1 MTSERRA
8 DARGVLWDMDG
19 TLVDSGEYHYE
30 AWRETMSGL
39 GRPLSREE
47 FALTFGQ
54 RNDTILRRS
63 IGPQITDDEIRD
75 IGDAKEERYRAL
87 VRARGIAALPGV
99 REWLTRL
106 RDAGWRQAIAS
117 SGPRL
122 NAQTIFD
129 ALGLAGIFDAVI
141 AAEDVVH
148 GKPDPEVFLTAA
160 ARLGVDPSRCV
171 VVEDAP
177 TGIEAGRRGGM
188 RTLGVLTTHPHLDAD
203 RVAATLAELELDAF
217 DRLLDVPAH

>member
-1 MTSERRA
+1 
-8 DARGVLWDMDG
+8 
-19 TLVDSGEYHYE
+19 
-30 AWRETMSGL
+30 
-39 GRPLSREE
+39 
-47 FALTFGQ
+47 
-54 RNDTILRRS
+54 
-63 IGPQITDDEIRD
+63 
-75 IGDAKEERYRAL
+75 
-87 VRARGIAALPGV
+87 LPGV
-99 REWLTRL
+99 REWLTRA
-106 RDAGWRQAIAS
+106 RRRVASGYRQL
-117 SGPRL
+117 GPRL
-122 NAQTIFD
+122 NALTIID

-160 ARLGVDPSRCV
+160 ARLGVDPPRCV

-217 DRLLDVPAH
+217 DRLLEVPAH